1 MIHNYNFC
9 LTFTMWALLEIS
21 RIFMFVKGLFTC
33 DEMRDSDMDVVYNG
47 DNALAFSFLVTL
59 ARTTEA

>member
-33 DEMRDSDMDVVYNG
+33 DEMRESVLVCDNEP
-47 DNALAFSFLVTL
+47 NALTFSFLVTL